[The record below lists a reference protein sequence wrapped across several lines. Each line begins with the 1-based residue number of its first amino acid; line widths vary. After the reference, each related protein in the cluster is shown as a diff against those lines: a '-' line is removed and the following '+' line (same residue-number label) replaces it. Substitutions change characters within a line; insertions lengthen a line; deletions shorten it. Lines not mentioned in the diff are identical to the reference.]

1 MFSNYF
7 RRANSSIDNLPNS
20 NSGWNLADSLA
31 NTPDGFRK
39 YRAVVIGGGP
49 GAPVSIKTLLAMGVQ
64 TSVVVAMA
72 DDGGS
77 TGKIREHTSIIPPGD
92 IRKCLTAMA
101 ANSEDPM
108 VEAFKYRFNYA
119 YNHTLGNLMLTALAD
134 VSSFTKAISVCERIL
149 GCLGHVYPST
159 LDKVNLEGITR
170 DGRTITGQS
179 AIAHSDTALERVWLA
194 PNNPVAYEP
203 AIQAI
208 LRADLIV
215 LGPGSLFTSIIPN
228 LLVPGIVEAIK
239 KSRAKTVFL
248 CSVSDMQGETWGL
261 DCSEHVQAI
270 LDCGMQDCLTVAC
283 INSLQKVGDANTTGE
298 MVALGKI
305 DPKMVQ
311 PHEFES
317 INISH
322 DESILNSSPASKA
335 RAGRRVIRRVPCSLE
350 SIAKIK
356 RAVPVV
362 VERQL
367 ADPVFQTWHSPRVL
381 GEIFKGVLDLCR
393 LQER

>member
-1 MFSNYF
+1 MRPGYF
-7 RRANSSIDNLPNS
+7 RRSFCSLDNLPSS

-31 NTPDGFRK
+31 NTPEGFRRYK
-39 YRAVVIGGGP
+39 AVVIGGGT

-64 TSVVVAMA
+64 TSAVVAMA

-77 TGKIREHTSIIPPGD
+77 TGKLREHTQTIPPGD

-101 ANSEDPM
+101 ANSADPM
-108 VEAFKYRFNYA
+108 VEAFKYRFDYA

-134 VSSFTKAISVCERIL
+134 VSSFTKAVSVCERIL
-149 GCLGHVYPST
+149 GCLGHVHPST
-159 LDKVNLEGITR
+159 LDRVDLEGVTR
-170 DGRTITGQS
+170 DGRTIKGQS
-179 AIAHSDTALERVWLA
+179 AIAHSDTALERVWLSPA
-194 PNNPVAYEP
+194 DPVAHVP
-203 AIQAI
+203 ALRAI
-208 LRADLIV
+208 MDADLIV

-228 LLVPGIVEAIK
+228 LLVPGIVDAIK
-239 KSRAKTVFL
+239 QSRAKTVFL

-270 LDCGMQDCLTVAC
+270 LDCGMRDCLTAVCVDA
-283 INSLQKVGDANTTGE
+283 LRKTGDANTTGE

-305 DPKMVQ
+305 DPSMVQ
-311 PHEFES
+311 PREFES
-317 INISH
+317 VNPVH
-322 DESILNSSPASKA
+322 EESSLGASPASMA
-335 RAGRRVIRRVPCSLE
+335 RSGRRVIRRVPCSPQ

-356 RAVPVV
+356 SAVPVV
-362 VERQL
+362 IERQL